1 MHNTRAVRTWALRFV
16 MTCAVVVCLIGTD
29 TQARDEAAAGWTAPD
44 AAALREMLEG
54 SAGRREVWRSA
65 PELVILTSVM
75 EFTGPDMT
83 AGYAATGETITVDEI
98 EQIEA
103 DFTSAIAS
111 LTARRFAA
119 FSAVYVEPVAA
130 GQVATMFR
138 RGQVVVGRFRG
149 VHDKAGTLGFG
160 GRTTREGAITAGA
173 VILDSDFDRKSDRRG
188 LLRTHEL
195 GHALG
200 YNHVESRR
208 SVMNPRVGSDLT
220 DFDRTAIEFAFTN
233 QPPAPARVQAG
244 RQARLQN

>member
-1 MHNTRAVRTWALRFV
+1 
-16 MTCAVVVCLIGTD
+16 
-29 TQARDEAAAGWTAPD
+29 
-44 AAALREMLEG
+44 
-54 SAGRREVWRSA
+54 
-65 PELVILTSVM
+65 M

-83 AGYAATGETITVDEI
+83 AGYVATGEIIAGDEI
-98 EQIEA
+98 EQIEV
-103 DFTSAIAS
+103 DFTRALAS
-111 LTARRFAA
+111 LTARRFAS
-119 FSAVYVEPVAA
+119 FSVVHVESVPA
-130 GQVATMFR
+130 GHLATMFR

-173 VILDSDFDRKSDRRG
+173 VILDSEFDRKSDRRG

-220 DFDRTAIEFAFTN
+220 DFDRTAIEFAFMN
-233 QPPAPARVQAG
+233 QPSAPVRVQPG